1 MGWFCTHLTTK
12 NLKFVKIFKKTAK
25 KMAFFE
31 TFFDFFSMDSNMV
44 LLKGIW

>member
-12 NLKFVKIFKKTAK
+12 NLKFVNIFKKNGI
-25 KMAFFE
+25 FLDVFE
-31 TFFDFFSMDSNMV
+31 FFSMDSNTV